1 MSDRMKIMPFK
12 NLMEWII
19 DENNTRKSI
28 FGVKKYYRADTK
40 KGFNIYK
47 EHMETPIGPAAGPNS
62 QLAQNIVASYVAG
75 ARFFELKTVQEMNGD
90 ALAKCVN
97 KPCIKAEDEC
107 YNCEWSTELFM
118 DEAIQEYIKAWVLLH
133 FISKEY
139 GLGSSDGFV
148 FNMSVGYN
156 LDDIKKKD
164 TDTFIECMKDA
175 TKHPIFNE
183 CKEYLK
189 AHVNEFKNFKVE
201 DIDKIPSRVCDSV
214 TESTL
219 HGCPPTEI
227 ERIAMYLMEEKGLN
241 TFIKCNPT
249 LLGYQMARKIL
260 DDMGFTYVAFTD
272 SHFLTDL
279 QWADAVVM
287 LKRLM
292 EYADKKG
299 LTFGVKLTNTFPVD
313 VTRNELPSNEMYMS
327 GKALYALSTKVAA
340 MLTKEFGGNL
350 KIAYS
355 GGADAFNI
363 YKLVDAG
370 IWPVTVATTILKPG
384 GYDRFYQMAEKIMA
398 NVSGVISFSN
408 VDVKKVQTLS
418 EECKKDKH
426 LVKKSLRFKQNKIKA
441 KNPLTDCFMAPCS
454 NTCPI
459 NQDISLY
466 NYYVKNNEFEKAL
479 EVIYRTN
486 PLPFMTG
493 NICAHPCTTA
503 CMRNHY
509 DDHVCIRGNKLVAAR
524 NAFDKVIKNVKPV
537 TSNGKTVAVIGAGPG
552 GIAVASFLSR
562 EGFAVTV
569 YDKEKTAGGTVANII
584 PHFRLPEDEIQKDVE
599 YAKAWGAKFELGTEI
614 KNVKELKDKFDYVVI
629 AIGAHKESKAGFNGD
644 DKCINAHKFLI
655 DFNEKNGKLDIGK
668 NVAVIGGGNT
678 AMDSVR
684 AAKKT
689 TGVENVYL
697 VYRRNMLNAPA
708 DEDEIRLA
716 IEEGVQIK
724 ELCAPDS
731 FENGTLKCKICK
743 LGPVGSDGRSSIEV
757 TDDTTDIK
765 VDTVIASIGEKVD
778 SDFYK
783 NNGIEVTEKGLPKL
797 NSLLETSIKGV
808 YAIGDGALGAS
819 IIVKAIANA
828 KLVSVAISGKSFA
841 GNELPNETIDNIYKE
856 RAILKE
862 RTAMCCHG
870 NAEASENGVGANA
883 CGAQSVG
890 ASSASPNDASR
901 CLHCN
906 KVCETCNE
914 VCPNRANVHIILKD
928 GSHQVVHVDS
938 MCNECGNCE
947 VFCPYDS
954 KPYKDKFTLFY
965 DEKAMKDSTNDGFYF
980 KNETEAVVRI
990 NGSESEY
997 KLNTIDS
1004 KLGKLAEVIGTI
1016 KEKHGYMV
1024 F

>member
-1 MSDRMKIMPFK
+1 MSDRMKIMPFS

-19 DENNTRKSI
+19 DENKTRNSI
-28 FGVKKYYRADTK
+28 FGIKKYYKADSK

-62 QLAQNIVASYVAG
+62 QLAQNIVASYIAG

-90 ALAKCVN
+90 ELAKCVN
-97 KPCIKAEDEC
+97 KPCIKADDEC
-107 YNCEWSTELFM
+107 YNCEWSTELYM

-139 GLGSSDGFV
+139 GLGANDGFV

-175 TKHPIFNE
+175 NKHKVFNE

-189 AHVNEFKNFKVE
+189 AHINEFKNFKIE
-201 DIDKIPSRVCDSV
+201 DIDNIPSRVCDSV

-219 HGCPPTEI
+219 HGCPPAEI
-227 ERIAMYLMEEKGLN
+227 ERIAMYLMEEKELN

-249 LLGYQMARKIL
+249 LLGYERARKIL
-260 DDMGFTYVAFTD
+260 DEMGFTYVAFTD

-279 QWADAVVM
+279 QWSDAVVM

-292 EYADKKG
+292 EYADSKG

-313 VTRNELPSNEMYMS
+313 VTRDELPSNEMYMS
-327 GKALYALSTKVAA
+327 GKSLFALSIKVAE
-340 MLTKEFGGNL
+340 MLSNEFSGKL

-355 GGADAFNI
+355 GGADYFNI
-363 YKLVDAG
+363 DKLIDAG

-384 GYDRFYQMAEKIMA
+384 GYDRFYQMTEKIMS
-398 NVSGVISFSN
+398 NGNGIVSFSG

-426 LVKKSLRFKQNKIKA
+426 LIKKSLRFKQNKIKT
-441 KNPLTDCFMAPCS
+441 KNPLTDCFIAPCS

-509 DDHVCIRGNKLVAAR
+509 EENVDIRKNKLLAAKS
-524 NAFDKVIKNVKPV
+524 AFDKVIKNVKPAI
-537 TSNGKTVAVIGAGPG
+537 SNGKTVAVIGAGPG
-552 GIAVASFLSR
+552 GIAVSTFLSR
-562 EGFAVTV
+562 EGFEVTV
-569 YDKEKTAGGTVANII
+569 YDKEKIAGGTVANII
-584 PHFRLPEDEIQKDVE
+584 PHFRLPQDEIQKDVE
-599 YAKAWGAKFELGTEI
+599 YAKANGAKFELGVEI

-808 YAIGDGALGAS
+808 YAIGDGAIGAS

-828 KLVSVAISGKSFA
+828 KLVSVAISGKGFD
-841 GNELPNETIDNIYKE
+841 GNELPDESVENIYKD
-856 RAILKE
+856 RAILKD
-862 RTAMCCHG
+862 RID
-870 NAEASENGVGANA
+870 
-883 CGAQSVG
+883 
-890 ASSASPNDASR
+890 NDATR

-928 GSHQVVHVDS
+928 GSHQIVHIDS

-947 VFCPYDS
+947 VFCPYES
-954 KPYKDKFTLFY
+954 KPYKDKFTLFF
-965 DEKAMKDSTNDGFYF
+965 DEKAMNDSTNDGFYY
-980 KNETEAVVRI
+980 KNDKEAVVRI
-990 NGSESEY
+990 NGNNIDY
-997 KLNTIDS
+997 KLCTSDD
-1004 KLGKLAEVIGTI
+1004 KLKKLAEVIDTVA
-1016 KEKHGYMV
+1016 EKHKYMV

>member
-1 MSDRMKIMPFK
+1 MSEIMKSMPFK
-12 NLMEWII
+12 NLMEWVI
-19 DENNTRKSI
+19 DEEKNSHSI
-28 FGVKKYYRADTK
+28 FGVKKFYKADVK

-47 EHMETPIGPAAGPNS
+47 EHIETPIGPAAGPNS

-75 ARFFELKTVQEMNGD
+75 ARFFELKTVQEMNGE

-97 KPCIKAEDEC
+97 KPCIKADDEC
-107 YNCEWSTELFM
+107 YNCEWSTELYM

-139 GLGSSDGFV
+139 GLGASDGFV

-189 AHVNEFKNFKVE
+189 AHINQFKNFKIE

-219 HGCPPTEI
+219 HGCPPAEI

-260 DDMGFTYVAFTD
+260 DEMGFTYVAFTD

-292 EYADKKG
+292 EYADNKG

-313 VTRNELPSNEMYMS
+313 VTRNELPSQEMYMS
-327 GKALYALSTKVAA
+327 GKSLFALSTKVAE
-340 MLTKEFGGNL
+340 MLTTEFQGKL
-350 KIAYS
+350 KITYS

-363 YKLVDAG
+363 DKLIDAG

-384 GYDRFYQMAEKIMA
+384 GYDRFYQMAEKIMVKV
-398 NVSGVISFSN
+398 NGMVSFSG
-408 VDVKKVQTLS
+408 VDVKKVQNLS
-418 EECKKDKH
+418 EECKKDSH
-426 LVKKSLRFKQNKIKA
+426 LVKKSLRFKQHKIKV
-441 KNPLTDCFMAPCS
+441 KNPLTDCFIAPCS

-466 NYYVKNNEFEKAL
+466 NYYVKKGEFEKAL

-503 CMRNHY
+503 CMRHQY
-509 DDHVCIRGNKLVAAR
+509 EDHVDIRGNKLLAAR
-524 NAFDKVIKNVKPV
+524 SAFDKVIKNVKPV
-537 TSNGKTVAVIGAGPG
+537 SPNGKTVAVVGAGPG
-552 GIAVASFLSR
+552 GIAVATFLSKS
-562 EGFAVTV
+562 GFAVTV
-569 YDKEKTAGGTVANII
+569 YDKEKIAGGTVANII
-584 PHFRLPEDEIQKDVE
+584 PHFRLPQEDIAKDVE
-599 YAKAWGAKFELGTEI
+599 YAKAWGAKFELGVEV
-614 KNVKELKDKFDYVVI
+614 KNVKELKDKFDYVVL
-629 AIGAHKESKAGFNGD
+629 AIGAHKESKAGFVGD

-655 DFNEKNGKLDIGK
+655 EFNEKDGKLDIGK

-678 AMDSVR
+678 AMDCVR
-684 AAKKT
+684 AAKRT
-689 TGVENVYL
+689 SGVENVYL

-708 DEDEIRLA
+708 DEEEINLA
-716 IEEGVQIK
+716 IKDGVIIK
-724 ELCAPDS
+724 ELCAPES
-731 FENGTLKCKICK
+731 FENGVLKCKVCK
-743 LGPVGSDGRSSIEV
+743 LGPVGEDGRNSIEV
-757 TDDTTDIK
+757 TNDIAEIK
-765 VDTVIASIGEKVD
+765 ADIVIASIGEKVD
-778 SDFYK
+778 GEFYK
-783 NNGIEVTEKGLPKL
+783 NCGIEINDRGLPVL
-797 NSLLETSIKGV
+797 DGTMQTSIKGV
-808 YAIGDGALGAS
+808 YAVGDGGVGAS
-819 IIVKAIANA
+819 IIVKGIANA
-828 KLVSVAISGKSFA
+828 KLVSAAISGKGFE
-841 GNELPNETIDNIYKE
+841 GNELPNESIDDIYKD
-856 RAILKE
+856 RAILKD
-862 RTAMCCHG
+862 RIVVVDS
-870 NAEASENGVGANA
+870 NSVGAN
-883 CGAQSVG
+883 SNFVG
-890 ASSASPNDASR
+890 ASIASPNDASR

-914 VCPNRANVHIILKD
+914 VCPNRANVHIVLKD
-928 GSHQVVHVDS
+928 GSHQIVHVDS
-938 MCNECGNCE
+938 MCNECGNCA
-947 VFCPYDS
+947 VFCPYES
-954 KPYKDKFTLFY
+954 KPYNDKFTLFY
-965 DEKAMKDSTNDGFYF
+965 DANAMKDSTNDGFYF
-980 KNETEAVVRI
+980 KDDNTAVVRI
-990 NGSESEY
+990 GGNTSDY
-997 KLNTIDS
+997 KLGTSDE
-1004 KLGKLAEVIGTI
+1004 KLGKLAEVIDTI
-1016 KEKHGYMV
+1016 KEKHSYIV

>member
-28 FGVKKYYRADTK
+28 FGVKKYYKADTK

-189 AHVNEFKNFKVE
+189 AHLNEFKNFKLE

-219 HGCPPTEI
+219 HGCPPAEI

-249 LLGYQMARKIL
+249 LLGYERARKIL
-260 DDMGFTYVAFTD
+260 DEMGFTYVAFTD

-279 QWADAVVM
+279 QWGDAVVM

-292 EYADKKG
+292 EYADKKD

-327 GKALYALSTKVAA
+327 GKSLFALSTKVAE
-340 MLTKEFGGNL
+340 MLTTEFGGKL

-363 YKLVDAG
+363 DKLIDVG

-398 NVSGVISFSN
+398 NVNGIVSFSG

-509 DDHVCIRGNKLVAAR
+509 DDHVCIRGNKLIAAR
-524 NAFDKVIKNVKPV
+524 NAFDKLIKTIKPV
-537 TSNGKTVAVIGAGPG
+537 ASNGKTVAVVGAGPG
-552 GIAVASFLSR
+552 GIAVATFLSR

-584 PHFRLPEDEIQKDVE
+584 PHFRLPQDEIQKDVE
-599 YAKAWGAKFELGTEI
+599 YAKALGAKFELGTEI
-614 KNVKELKDKFDYVVI
+614 KNVKELKDKFDYVVL
-629 AIGAHKESKAGFNGD
+629 AIGAHKENKGGFEGE
-644 DKCINAHKFLI
+644 DKLINAHKFLK
-655 DFNEKNGKLDIGK
+655 DFNENNGKLDIGK
-668 NVAVIGGGNT
+668 NIAVIGGGNT

-684 AAKKT
+684 AAKRT
-689 TGVENVYL
+689 SGVENVYL
-697 VYRRNMLNAPA
+697 VYRRNVLNAPA
-708 DEDEIRLA
+708 DEDEINLA
-716 IEEGVQIK
+716 IKDGVIIK
-724 ELCAPDS
+724 ELCAPES
-731 FENGTLKCKICK
+731 FENGILKCKVCK
-743 LGPVGSDGRSSIEV
+743 LGPVGADGRNSIE
-757 TDDTTDIK
+757 TTNETIDIK
-765 VDTVIASIGEKVD
+765 VDNIIASIGEKVD
-778 SDFYK
+778 GDFYK
-783 NNGIEVTEKGLPKL
+783 SNGIEVNEKGLPIL
-797 NSLLETSIKGV
+797 DSMMQTSMKGV
-808 YAIGDGALGAS
+808 YAVGDGAFGAS
-819 IIVKAIANA
+819 IIVRAIANA
-828 KLVSVAISGKSFA
+828 KLVSVAISGKAFA
-841 GNELPNETIDNIYKE
+841 GNELPNESIENIYKE
-856 RAILKE
+856 RGILKE
-862 RTAMCCHG
+862 RTAICCHG
-870 NAEASENGVGANA
+870 N
-883 CGAQSVG
+883 VG

-980 KNETEAVVRI
+980 KNDNEAVVRI
-990 NGSESEY
+990 NGNNVDY
-997 KLNTIDS
+997 KLGTSDV
-1004 KLGKLAEVIGTI
+1004 KLGKLAEVIDTI
-1016 KEKHGYMV
+1016 KEKHSYMV

>member
-28 FGVKKYYRADTK
+28 FGVKKYYKADTK

-97 KPCIKAEDEC
+97 KPCIKADDEC
-107 YNCEWSTELFM
+107 YNCEWSTELYM

-133 FISKEY
+133 FVSKEY
-139 GLGSSDGFV
+139 GLGATDGFV

-189 AHVNEFKNFKVE
+189 AHINEFKNFKAD

-219 HGCPPTEI
+219 HGCPPSEI

-249 LLGYQMARKIL
+249 LLGYERARKIL

-279 QWADAVVM
+279 QWNDAIVM

-327 GKALYALSTKVAA
+327 GKSLFALSIKVAE
-340 MLTKEFGGNL
+340 MLSTEFNGKL

-363 YKLVDAG
+363 DKLINIG

-384 GYDRFYQMAEKIMA
+384 GYDRFYQMAEKIMSNISA
-398 NVSGVISFSN
+398 MVSFNG
-408 VDVKKVQTLS
+408 VDVSKVKALS
-418 EECKKDKH
+418 EDCKKDRH
-426 LVKKSLRFKQNKIKA
+426 LVKKSLRFKQNKIKI
-441 KNPLTDCFMAPCS
+441 KNPLTDCFLAPCS

-466 NYYVKNNEFEKAL
+466 NYYVKNNEYEKAL

-509 DDHVCIRGNKLVAAR
+509 EDNVDIRGNKLLAAKS
-524 NAFDKVIKNVKPV
+524 AFDKVIKNVKPV
-537 TSNGKTVAVIGAGPG
+537 ASNGKTVAVVGAGPG
-552 GIAVASFLSR
+552 GIAVATFLSKQ
-562 EGFAVTV
+562 GFAVTV

-584 PHFRLPEDEIQKDVE
+584 PHFRLPMEEIQKDVE
-599 YAKAWGAKFELGTEI
+599 YAKAWGGKFELGKEI
-614 KNVKELKDKFDYVVI
+614 SNVKELKEKYDYVI
-629 AIGAHKESKAGFNGD
+629 LAIGAHKESKAGFTGD
-644 DKCINAHKFLI
+644 DKCINTHKFLI
-655 DFNEKNGKLDIGK
+655 DFNEKDGKLNIGK

-678 AMDSVR
+678 AMDCVR
-684 AAKKT
+684 AAKRT

-708 DEDEIRLA
+708 DEDEINLA
-716 IEEGVQIK
+716 INEGVIIK

-731 FENGTLKCKICK
+731 FDNGVLKCKICK
-743 LGPVGSDGRSSIEV
+743 LGAVGTDGRNSIEV
-757 TDDTTDIK
+757 TNDIAELK

-778 SDFYK
+778 GDFYK
-783 NNGIEVTEKGLPKL
+783 SNGIEVNEKGLPIL
-797 NSLLETSIKGV
+797 SSTLETSIKNV

-828 KLVSVAISGKSFA
+828 KLVSTVISSKSFA
-841 GNELPNETIDNIYKE
+841 SNELPNETIENIYKD
-856 RAILKE
+856 RAILKD
-862 RTAMCCHG
+862 G
-870 NAEASENGVGANA
+870 IWANA
-883 CGAQSVG
+883 CGAKDVG
-890 ASSASPNDASR
+890 ANDYGAKFVGAKHCEPDDR

-954 KPYKDKFTLFY
+954 KPYKDKFTLFF
-965 DEKAMKDSTNDGFYF
+965 DEKDMNDSTNDGFYY
-980 KNETEAVVRI
+980 KDDKTAVVRI
-990 NGSESEY
+990 QNSKTEY
-997 KLNTIDS
+997 KLGTADA
-1004 KLGKLAEVIGTI
+1004 KLGKLAEVIDTI
-1016 KEKHGYMV
+1016 KEKHNYMV